1 MISKC
6 LKRGWLGPSPPEPR
20 DSHLPL
26 CPPGLGPEGMVCP
39 QSPKLVGG
47 VAYSLRSALSPC
59 EEPKAQGGKPR
70 TRLSPTF
77 ARNLWDV
84 PCHIQR

>member
-1 MISKC
+1 MLSKC
-6 LKRGWLGPSPPEPR
+6 SKRGWLGPSPLEPR
-20 DSHLPL
+20 DSHLSL

-47 VAYSLRSALSPC
+47 VAYSLRSALSPR
-59 EEPKAQGGKPR
+59 EEPQAQGGKPR
-70 TRLSPTF
+70 ARLSPTL

-84 PCHIQR
+84 PCRIRR